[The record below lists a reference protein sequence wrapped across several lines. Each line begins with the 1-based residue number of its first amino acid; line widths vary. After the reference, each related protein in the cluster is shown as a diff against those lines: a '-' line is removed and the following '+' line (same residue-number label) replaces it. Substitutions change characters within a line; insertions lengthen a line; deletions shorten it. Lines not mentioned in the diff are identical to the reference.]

1 MRHFVSGARELRG
14 RASVHAHRASRIA
27 HRASRIAHRAS
38 RIAHRASRIAHRASR
53 IAHRA
58 SRIAHRASRI
68 AHPAA
73 GSARR
78 VGAQCADARSPLAR
92 RAIDTR
98 AAAGRRGV
106 HDTVQRHVAT
116 HAAMRR
122 HDQRQSTR
130 AAPPSARTAAV
141 ARAGEARV
149 CRRPSANTHAASTR
163 AP

>member
-1 MRHFVSGARELRG
+1 M
-14 RASVHAHRASRIA
+14 AHRASRIA

-58 SRIAHRASRI
+58 S

-141 ARAGEARV
+141 ARAGEARA

>member
-1 MRHFVSGARELRG
+1 M
-14 RASVHAHRASRIA
+14 AHRASRIA

-68 AHPAA
+68 AHRASRIA
-73 GSARR
+73 ARR